1 MEHADTQAL
10 VPEQLETEI
19 RKLDWRDLQLWCLGG
34 FVLLV
39 VAAGFLS
46 LLIPQVLWQA
56 QSVLARQPDAPQL
69 VFGLIMLLVLLNIY
83 LFQQRRLLLRTR
95 QYLIN
100 QLQIAER
107 TARTDSLTGIYNR
120 RFMQEALVREIAR
133 AERNQS
139 KLSVVLVD
147 IDGFKDFNTR
157 FGHLIGDRVLI
168 EVTHLLQKN
177 FRASDFITRFGGDE
191 FLVIMPETDLI
202 QAMVSVDRLGRLIE
216 RWNGRENRDFAI
228 SVCCGAAV
236 HLAGTTAE
244 EMLQA
249 ADADLYVHKASRNE
263 AKMAATPT
271 EAAGSVQPGSPYAGA
286 KPRQA
291 RVLL

>member
-1 MEHADTQAL
+1 MDNPQTQAL
-10 VPEQLETEI
+10 LPEQLETEI

-46 LLIPQVLWQA
+46 LLIPEVLWQA

-69 VFGLIMLLVLLNIY
+69 VFGLIMLLILLNIY

-95 QYLIN
+95 QFLIT

-107 TARTDSLTGIYNR
+107 NARTDALTGIFNR
-120 RFMQEALVREIAR
+120 RFMQETLTREMAR
-133 AERNQS
+133 ADRIKS
-139 KLSVVLVD
+139 KLSIVLVD
-147 IDGFKDFNTR
+147 VDGFKDFNTR
-157 FGHLIGDRVLI
+157 FGHLTGDQVLI
-168 EVTHLLQKN
+168 EVSGLLQKN

-191 FLVIMPETDLI
+191 FAVIMPDTDLI

-216 RWNGRENRDFAI
+216 RWNGRENREFAI
-228 SVCCGAAV
+228 SVSCGAA
-236 HLAGTTAE
+236 LY
-244 EMLQA
+244 LQGMTPDDILRA
-249 ADADLYVHKASRNE
+249 ADADLYVHKASRSGSHLP
-263 AKMAATPT
+263 ATSDAATGTLP
-271 EAAGSVQPGSPYAGA
+271 SYAGG
-286 KPRQA
+286 KDRLT